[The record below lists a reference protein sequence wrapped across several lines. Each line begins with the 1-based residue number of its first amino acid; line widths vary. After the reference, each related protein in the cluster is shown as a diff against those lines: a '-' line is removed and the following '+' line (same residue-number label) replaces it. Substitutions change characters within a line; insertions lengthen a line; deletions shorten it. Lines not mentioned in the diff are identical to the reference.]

1 MLPLTVR
8 NKEAIFIMISITNYR
23 YTVEMGGHG
32 RLLGQCLLPPQSNS
46 LDRKPLKGTLK
57 KKV

>member
-32 RLLGQCLLPPQSNS
+32 RLLGEPLLPLSKSNS
-46 LDRKPLKGTLK
+46 LDRKPLKGTL
-57 KKV
+57 